1 MLLLV
6 CDPTPDLLY
15 GKKVVTSS
23 VRINDSF
30 SLELDVNYS
39 CDDGYLFYPPE
50 QSDWSCLGRGKWSNS
65 IPPRCL
71 DCEINVST
79 KLSVF

>member
-23 VRINDSF
+23 IRINDSF
-30 SLELDVNYS
+30 SLELDVKYTCN
-39 CDDGYLFYPPE
+39 DDLVLYPLH
-50 QSDWSCLGRGKWSNS
+50 QSQWSCLEEGKWSNS
-65 IPPRCL
+65 IPPLCL
-71 DCEINVST
+71 NGII
-79 KLSVF
+79 